1 MNSPTPVDTANTN
14 PNSFHQGI
22 FRVGGPYAKYVLGL
36 LILVYTMNLLD
47 RQILAILA
55 EEIKADLGIS
65 DSQMGFLYGT
75 SFAVFYAVFG
85 LPLGRLA
92 DLWVRK
98 SLIAVGLVLWS
109 GMTMLSGTAGG
120 FASLTVYRFGVGV
133 GEASATPSAYSLL
146 SDWFLP
152 EQRATVLALYSSG
165 AYIGMGLSM
174 FLGGWI
180 VDSWNLSYPQIA
192 DAPFGLKGW
201 QVTFL
206 AVGIPGI
213 LLAALFSTLKEPKRG
228 FSEGIASQQNH
239 PHPFRESWQELM
251 AIIPPFSMISLYKK
265 DNGGRIFLTNI
276 VLAIG
281 LIVAVA
287 LMIFFTGSVSQW
299 TVMGIG
305 IYALF
310 SWAQSLKLR
319 DAPTFALIFRS
330 RSMIYANIAFP
341 TVTFIT
347 YGYALWMAPYLIRK
361 FGVDLSE
368 VGMILGAST
377 AICGGVGVAFGGWM
391 ADFLRRHV
399 SQDAHAYMA
408 IITAVLTSALALVIL
423 NTDDLKTVYIANAAM
438 QFVAVLWSGA
448 GSGIITSLVLP
459 RMRAAASAFYLAMV
473 TFLGLAMGPYLIG
486 YLSDSFVAGGM
497 NSADALEKSLGYGL
511 LVFVIVIVFSLLMK
525 RHLLDDLHGREERAR
540 AHGEPI

>member
-1 MNSPTPVDTANTN
+1 MNNSVPSNTEPDDN
-14 PNSFHQGI
+14 VPFHQGYLRI
-22 FRVGGPYAKYVLGL
+22 GGPYAKYVLGL
-36 LILVYTMNLLD
+36 LILIYTMNLLD

-75 SFAVFYAVFG
+75 SFAVFYAIFG

-98 SLIAVGLVLWS
+98 SLISLGLVTWS
-109 GMTMLSGTAGG
+109 LMTMLSGTAGG
-120 FASLTVYRFGVGV
+120 FGSLTLYRFGVGV
-133 GEASATPSAYSLL
+133 GEATATPSAYSLL

-152 EQRATVLALYSSG
+152 KQRATVLSLYSTG

-192 DAPFGLKGW
+192 DAPLGLNGW

-206 AVGIPGI
+206 LIGIPGV
-213 LLAALFSTLKEPKRG
+213 LLALLFSTVKEPQRG
-228 FSEGIASQQNH
+228 YSESITSQKNH
-239 PHPFRESWQELM
+239 AHPFKESWQELM
-251 AIIPPFSMISLYKK
+251 AIIPPFSMYNLYKK
-265 DNGGRIFLTNI
+265 DAGGTVFLTN
-276 VLAIG
+276 
-281 LIVAVA
+281 LIVAIA
-287 LMIFFTGSVSQW
+287 LIAAVFGLIESTGSISQW
-299 TVMGIG
+299 VVMGTG

-319 DAPTFALIFRS
+319 DAPTFALIFRC

-347 YGYALWMAPYLIRK
+347 YGYGLWMAPYLIRK
-361 FGVDLSE
+361 FDADLSE
-368 VGMILGAST
+368 VGMVLGLST
-377 AICGGVGVAFGGWM
+377 AVCGGVGVAFGGWM
-391 ADFLRRHV
+391 ADFLRRRV
-399 SQDAHAYMA
+399 SDDAHAYMPVISA
-408 IITAVLTSALALVIL
+408 ALTSILALVIL
-423 NTDDLKTVYIANAAM
+423 NADNLKTVYVANAAL

-459 RMRAAASAFYLAMV
+459 RMRATASAFYLAMV

-486 YLSDSFVAGGM
+486 YLSDTFVADGM
-497 NSADALEKSLGYGL
+497 ASADALERSLQLGL
-511 LVFVIVIVFSLLMK
+511 LVYVIVIVFSLLMK
-525 RHLLDDLHGREERAR
+525 RNLSEDFETRIERAR
-540 AHGEPI
+540 AVGEPI

>member
-1 MNSPTPVDTANTN
+1 MKNSVPPNPNTDDTN
-14 PNSFHQGI
+14 PFHQGR
-22 FRVGGPYAKYVLGL
+22 FRVGGPYAKYVLCL
-36 LILVYTMNLLD
+36 LVLIYTMNLLD

-98 SLIAVGLVLWS
+98 SLIALGLVTWS
-109 GMTMLSGTAGG
+109 LMTMLSGTAGG
-120 FASLTVYRFGVGV
+120 FGSLTLYRFGVGV
-133 GEASATPSAYSLL
+133 GEATATPSAYSLL

-152 EQRATVLALYSSG
+152 KQRATVLSLYSTG

-192 DAPFGLKGW
+192 DAPLGLKGW

-206 AVGIPGI
+206 LIGIPGV
-213 LLAALFSTLKEPKRG
+213 LLAALFSTVKEPQRG
-228 FSEGIASQQNH
+228 YSEGISSQQNH
-239 PHPFRESWQELM
+239 PHPFKESWQELM
-251 AIIPPFSMISLYKK
+251 AIIPPFSMYGLYKRDPGGPVFVTNIIVAIALIAAVYGLISL
-265 DNGGRIFLTNI
+265 
-276 VLAIG
+276 
-281 LIVAVA
+281 
-287 LMIFFTGSVSQW
+287 TGSISQW
-299 TVMGIG
+299 VVMGTG

-319 DAPTFALIFRS
+319 DAPTFDLIFRC

-347 YGYALWMAPYLIRK
+347 YGYGLWMAPYLIRK
-361 FGVDLSE
+361 FGADLSE
-368 VGMILGAST
+368 VGMVLGLST

-391 ADFLRRHV
+391 ADFLQRRV
-399 SQDAHAYMA
+399 SDDAHAYMP
-408 IITAVLTSALALVIL
+408 IITAILTSSLALVIL
-423 NTDDLKTVYIANAAM
+423 NADNLTTVYIANAAL

-486 YLSDSFVAGGM
+486 YLSDTFVADGM
-497 NSADALEKSLGYGL
+497 TSANALEQSLKLGL
-511 LVFVIVIVFSLLMK
+511 LVFVVVIVFSLLMK
-525 RHLLDDLHGREERAR
+525 RHLSSDFKTRIERAR
-540 AHGEPI
+540 AAGEPI